1 MINTIESS
9 SSPDQNRMYKIMTLM
24 KENFASKISHNKL
37 EGSSK
42 QAVSKMDPSL
52 QADIAKHLAQR

>member
-9 SSPDQNRMYKIMTLM
+9 SSPDQNRMSELMKLM
-24 KENFASKISHNKL
+24 KENFQSKISHNKL

-42 QAVSKMDPSL
+42 QAVSKIDPSL
-52 QADIAKHLAQR
+52 QADLAKHLA